1 MLSYLL
7 LAAAL
12 TDTLLVVMLLES
24 GIGMGIRADMPA
36 MAFTRALSRLQI
48 SERPLT
54 EKIAPIEYMAPL
66 LHAAA
71 IEFAT
76 RLDRKREHVLPSQQQ
91 REEAEKLAESWRELQ
106 TRSQMLDG
114 VSRSLSKALRTPEW
128 SQGLS
133 KKRISR
139 LHQEYMALIELNR
152 SVGEQIRDT
161 VQQMSSLQSIL
172 ETKRG
177 LQQADSVKR

>member
-1 MLSYLL
+1 M
-7 LAAAL
+7 
-12 TDTLLVVMLLES
+12 DTILVVMLLEA
-24 GIGMGIRADMPA
+24 GLRLDEDTPA
-36 MAFTRALSRLQI
+36 KAFTRALSELQI
-48 SERPLT
+48 SEQPLA

-76 RLDRKREHVLPSQQQ
+76 VLDEKQQFVLPRQPE
-91 REEAEKLAESWRELQ
+91 RGAEGLAKSWRQLQ
-106 TRSQMLDG
+106 SRSQMLDG
-114 VSRSLSKALRTPEW
+114 ISRSLSKALQTPEW
-128 SQGLS
+128 SEGLS
-133 KKRISR
+133 KKRTTR
-139 LHQEYMALIELNR
+139 LHQEYMALTELNR